1 MLLNMVNTWYMRLF
15 KFKLMKMNKVL
26 KLSSLVSH
34 TSPISSALQHIVEY
48 RYTIIQLLKKF
59 LLDSAIL
66 ESQVTYLKKRGNA
79 FLFIIILG
87 FKYVK
92 RASIP
97 FDCWINLLSCCLLSI
112 FILTCISC

>member
-1 MLLNMVNTWYMRLF
+1 MLLSMVNTWYMRLF

-59 LLDSAIL
+59 LLDNAIL
-66 ESQVTYLKKRGNA
+66 ESQVIYLKKGEMPF
-79 FLFIIILG
+79 FL
-87 FKYVK
+87 
-92 RASIP
+92 
-97 FDCWINLLSCCLLSI
+97 LLSWGLNM
-112 FILTCISC
+112 